1 MMSRHT
7 KEQTSILKI
16 DTVTKTSQNKQRPD
30 LT

>member
-16 DTVTKTSQNKQRPD
+16 DTVTKTSQNKRPD